1 MNKKLFVCSLA
12 HTREAG
18 QGRARGRQTRIANGD
33 TTMKSRLSLAGVAP
47 ALILSTLAGCGAE
60 VAGTAATVAAT
71 QAAQASQAQAQ
82 QAKIV
87 EGFKQAQAGAADRA
101 ASAAD
106 EAGK

>member
-1 MNKKLFVCSLA
+1 MAAAVCICL
-12 HTREAG
+12 
-18 QGRARGRQTRIANGD
+18 
-33 TTMKSRLSLAGVAP
+33 
-47 ALILSTLAGCGAE
+47 LAGCGAE

-71 QAAQASQAQAQ
+71 QAAQASQAHAQ

-87 EGFKQAQAGAADRA
+87 EGFKQSQAGVAERA

>member
-1 MNKKLFVCSLA
+1 MTPRTALA
-12 HTREAG
+12 TAG
-18 QGRARGRQTRIANGD
+18 
-33 TTMKSRLSLAGVAP
+33 L
-47 ALILSTLAGCGAE
+47 ALILGTLAGCGAE

-82 QAKIV
+82 KTKIV
-87 EGFKQAQAGAADRA
+87 EGFKQAQDGVADRA